1 MDYGVFKET
10 DGRARREVIEL
21 FRDWECSDPEEEAG
35 KRFMKE
41 LEKAQRKYKNVVIF
55 PDGKG
60 FSVIRPF
67 CGTMRVFIESG
78 IFDYE

>member
-1 MDYGVFKET
+1 MDYGVFRET

-21 FRDWECSDPEEEAG
+21 FHDWECSDPKQEAG
-35 KRFMKE
+35 KRLTEE
-41 LEKAQRKYKNVVIF
+41 LEKAQRKYKNVVVY

-60 FSVIRPF
+60 FSVCRPF
-67 CGTMRVFIESG
+67 YATMRVFIDSG